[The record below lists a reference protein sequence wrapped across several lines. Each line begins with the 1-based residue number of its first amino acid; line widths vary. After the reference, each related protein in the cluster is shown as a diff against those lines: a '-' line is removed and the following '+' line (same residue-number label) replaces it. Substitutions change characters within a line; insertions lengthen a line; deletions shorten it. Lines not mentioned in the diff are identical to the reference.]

1 MPRIAWGCMYCRSA
15 TFVCALVAC
24 CVVLTGAPVALTAF
38 ADHVA
43 VVVANAE
50 GSSVPGREDINERFV
65 PHTVTIDVGS
75 KVVWTNADVAAHTV
89 VSGVPSDDGPDGIFR
104 SGLLAPG
111 AEFSHVFKEAGQ
123 YPYFCLVHRWMDGL
137 VTVGPNI
144 GGSSPDSGL
153 DYTTGDTIV
162 VLHTG
167 LGRLAVELF
176 PDDAPNHVSNFV
188 SLAEDG
194 FYDGIAFHRIIPGF
208 VIQGGDPNTRPGLGI
223 PRSHWGTGGPGTT
236 IDAEFNDIVHN
247 RGIVSMARA
256 SDPDSAGSQFFILH
270 DDAPSLD
277 GQYTVFGRLA
287 TQESYDTLDAI
298 ASVSTD
304 PDDRPTH
311 PHPVRIT
318 SVDVLTVSQAA
329 TSGIRLLNQ
338 GPPERVTPSDMAQ
351 IRSERIMPAINE
363 PQGLEDQV
371 YTNAEL
377 NISIIF
383 PHGWVIQDTDGENM
397 LVVADPLAEGAL
409 PPFMAVGTV
418 SAPGITMD
426 DVVGDEAGQAIFA
439 GLVRDGAFEVLLQQ
453 RTTVNGMP
461 ALVADAEVY
470 PDNGAGDMAIKYRAV
485 IVVSEDTAYVLVF
498 GSPLDIFDATLP
510 LFEESLRSFKVLESH
525 ADDDVAPLSE
535 LANLFAT
542 FMVLAVLTAGTEGAL
557 VAEYG
562 TANPIYNVASGSM
575 QPVLG
580 VGDLA
585 VISTLVGFKE
595 VEPGDIIVYNRPSDH
610 NRVIV
615 HRAVSVIDDDPYTLK
630 AKGDANPASVFGTD
644 FPITDDDYI
653 GKVVNIIPHH
663 DASEIS
669 ADDDPLLGVAGSPI
683 DVIVFSDFQCPS
695 CIRFHTETLP
705 ALAEQYLDTGL
716 ARLIYRDFPDKHTH
730 PNAVNAAAAAEC
742 AGDQNMY
749 WEYHDI
755 LHDRAKEWGSLGR
768 PGALAQFES
777 YAKTI
782 DMDRSDFLICIN
794 DGKYIPEVISDHTDG
809 VAYGVDTTPTLFVGN
824 SHAGYYQIS
833 GSRPYAEIQT
843 IIHYVLIMTI
853 RDGAAPSGDE
863 SDLVTAPA
871 LPPVP

>member
-1 MPRIAWGCMYCRSA
+1 MLRIVWGCLYCRSA
-15 TFVCALVAC
+15 TFVCVLVAC
-24 CVVLTGAPVALTAF
+24 CVVLTGAPVALMAF
-38 ADHVA
+38 ADHMA
-43 VVVANAE
+43 VVVTNAE
-50 GSSVPGREDINERFV
+50 GSSVPGCEETDGCFV
-65 PHTVTIDVGS
+65 PHTITIDVGS
-75 KVVWTNADVAAHTV
+75 KVVWTNADVTAHTV

-104 SGLLAPG
+104 SGLFAPG
-111 AEFSHVFKEAGQ
+111 AEFSHVFEEVGEYA
-123 YPYFCLVHRWMDGL
+123 YFCLIHPWMDGL
-137 VTVGPNI
+137 VTVGPNAD
-144 GGSSPDSGL
+144 GSSPDAGL
-153 DYTTGDTIV
+153 DYPTGDTIV

-176 PDDAPNHVSNFV
+176 PYDALNHVSNFV

-194 FYDGIAFHRIIPGF
+194 FYDDIAFHRIIPGF
-208 VIQGGDPNTRPGLGI
+208 IIQGGDPNTRSGLGI
-223 PRSHWGTGGPGTT
+223 PRSHWGAGGPGTT
-236 IDAEFNDIVHN
+236 IDAEFNDIMHK
-247 RGIVSMARA
+247 RGIISMARA

-270 DDAPSLD
+270 DDATFLD

-304 PDDRPTH
+304 PDDRPIH

-329 TSGIRLLNQ
+329 TSGMQLLDQ
-338 GPPERVTPSDMAQ
+338 GPPERVPPSDTAQ
-351 IRSERIMPAINE
+351 IRPERVLPANTE

-371 YTNAEL
+371 YTIAEL
-377 NISIIF
+377 NISITL
-383 PHGWVIQDTDGENM
+383 PQGWMIQDTDGENM
-397 LVVADPLAEGAL
+397 LVVADPLAGGTL

-418 SAPGITMD
+418 SAPDITID
-426 DVVGDEAGQAIFA
+426 DIVGDEAGQAIFA

-461 ALVADAEVY
+461 ALVADAAVY
-470 PDNGAGDMAIKYRAV
+470 SDNGVGGMAIKYRAV
-485 IVVSEDTAYVLVF
+485 IVVSADTAYMLVF

-525 ADDDVAPLSE
+525 GDDVAPLSE

-557 VAEYG
+557 IAEYG

-595 VEPGDIIVYNRPSDH
+595 VKPGDIIVYNRPSDH

-615 HRAVSVIDDDPYTLK
+615 HRAISVMDDNPYTLK
-630 AKGDANPASVFGTD
+630 AKGDANPAPIFGTD
-644 FPITDDDYI
+644 FPITADDYI
-653 GKVVNIIPHH
+653 GKVVNIISHH
-663 DASEIS
+663 NASEIS
-669 ADDDPLLGVAGSPI
+669 ADGDPVLGVTSAPI

-695 CIRFHTETLP
+695 CVRFHTETLP
-705 ALAEQYLDTGL
+705 TLAEQYLDTGL
-716 ARLIYRDFPDKHTH
+716 ARLIYRDFPDQHTY

-755 LHDRAKEWGSLGR
+755 LSDRAKEWDSLSR
-768 PGALAQFES
+768 SRALAQFES
-777 YAKTI
+777 YAETI
-782 DMDRSDFLICIN
+782 DLDRSDFLRCIN
-794 DGKYIPEVISDHTDG
+794 GGKYVPEVISDHTDG

-833 GSRPYAEIQT
+833 GSRSYAEIQT
-843 IIHYVLIMTI
+843 IIHYVLIITI
-853 RDGAAPSGDE
+853 RDGVAPSGDTA
-863 SDLVTAPA
+863 DLVTTPA
-871 LPPVP
+871 LLPRR